1 MSAVEITATNVATGF
16 RYEAATTP
24 TGRYW
29 LTGLPP
35 GRYDILASRIGL
47 ESTAQEDVALPI
59 GKTLT
64 LDFTVAVSALE
75 LEGIRVLAPRT
86 LVASTD
92 ADVAF
97 AMDQEMIQRLP
108 EESRSFIDLAALA
121 PGATTGPGVGYTNL
135 GTEISVGALNAQSMG
150 VLVDG
155 GDFTE
160 PAFGDVT
167 GGVPLLAI
175 QEFEV
180 IQTSYSAELGRTAS
194 GVVNAVTRRGTNE
207 FEIEAFGLF
216 RGRQMTALGHFE
228 ETKPDFSRSHWG
240 FAVGGPI
247 AQDRTHFFMAMERK
261 VENNFATI
269 NTASPIPG
277 VNGTFKTPFT
287 DNLMFARLDHR
298 ISDTHELSLR
308 YTGEIAEKVV
318 GVGADDPPA
327 SPSTG
332 LLLSSDLHGAL
343 LTHRW
348 SLGGG
353 MVNQA
358 RFHVIHRNFNEG
370 RIADAGP
377 TLCYPSIC
385 VGPVP
390 EWGPTNY
397 TRIELIEDLSFVAT
411 GASGTHRIKL
421 GTQVSWQDN
430 HARYHILEDGL
441 FFFPSDEAVDPEF
454 ALVGSGLIG
463 TVSQNTQVAVFA
475 QDEWNP
481 TPSLTLNIGLRY
493 EIETNGTN
501 QGYVSP
507 LAGQLPFIRTTPRPV
522 DKNNIGPRLGFA
534 WDAAEDGSTVI
545 RGGFGIFYDALP
557 QHSLGDGLESHSGAF
572 LFGGIPEPASLNVDE
587 LLRDNPLFFGE
598 LHWPN
603 AAELKTPMT
612 RQFSLGFEQEVTGGV
627 VLRVDGLVIQGRNIP
642 MERSLNTWDADYEVR
657 KYPDHGDLFQ
667 MLTEGEADAKLLMM
681 QASKTLDR
689 GWMTLA
695 YTLADRQNTSDAW
708 NDFIQGPLDPEVT
721 DFSGLKGRA
730 AWDERHRI
738 VATGGFDYPFG
749 LSVSGKLVYSSGRP
763 YTAIVVD
770 DLNRDGINADRP
782 PGEPRN
788 EAVPTV
794 VEGS

>member
-247 AQDRTHFFMAMERK
+247 ARTERTSSWPW
-261 VENNFATI
+261 NGRWRT
-269 NTASPIPG
+269 TSP
-277 VNGTFKTPFT
+277 
-287 DNLMFARLDHR
+287 
-298 ISDTHELSLR
+298 
-308 YTGEIAEKVV
+308 
-318 GVGADDPPA
+318 
-327 SPSTG
+327 PSTRP
-332 LLLSSDLHGAL
+332 A
-343 LTHRW
+343 
-348 SLGGG
+348 
-353 MVNQA
+353 Q
-358 RFHVIHRNFNEG
+358 
-370 RIADAGP
+370 
-377 TLCYPSIC
+377 YP
-385 VGPVP
+385 
-390 EWGPTNY
+390 
-397 TRIELIEDLSFVAT
+397 
-411 GASGTHRIKL
+411 
-421 GTQVSWQDN
+421 
-430 HARYHILEDGL
+430 
-441 FFFPSDEAVDPEF
+441 
-454 ALVGSGLIG
+454 
-463 TVSQNTQVAVFA
+463 
-475 QDEWNP
+475 
-481 TPSLTLNIGLRY
+481 
-493 EIETNGTN
+493 
-501 QGYVSP
+501 
-507 LAGQLPFIRTTPRPV
+507 
-522 DKNNIGPRLGFA
+522 
-534 WDAAEDGSTVI
+534 GSTGPS
-545 RGGFGIFYDALP
+545 R
-557 QHSLGDGLESHSGAF
+557 
-572 LFGGIPEPASLNVDE
+572 
-587 LLRDNPLFFGE
+587 R
-598 LHWPN
+598 
-603 AAELKTPMT
+603 
-612 RQFSLGFEQEVTGGV
+612 
-627 VLRVDGLVIQGRNIP
+627 
-642 MERSLNTWDADYEVR
+642 RS
-657 KYPDHGDLFQ
+657 
-667 MLTEGEADAKLLMM
+667 
-681 QASKTLDR
+681 
-689 GWMTLA
+689 
-695 YTLADRQNTSDAW
+695 
-708 NDFIQGPLDPEVT
+708 
-721 DFSGLKGRA
+721 
-730 AWDERHRI
+730 
-738 VATGGFDYPFG
+738 
-749 LSVSGKLVYSSGRP
+749 
-763 YTAIVVD
+763 
-770 DLNRDGINADRP
+770 
-782 PGEPRN
+782 
-788 EAVPTV
+788 PTI
-794 VEGS
+794 